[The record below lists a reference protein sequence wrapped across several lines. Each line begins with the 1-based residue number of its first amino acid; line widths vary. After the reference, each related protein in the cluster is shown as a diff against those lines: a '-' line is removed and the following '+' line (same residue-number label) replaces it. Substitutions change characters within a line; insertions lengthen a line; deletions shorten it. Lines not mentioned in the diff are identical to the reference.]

1 MSPGV
6 PKTAAEVGRGSQSVS
21 PRTVTE
27 PSNLLTIIGT
37 ITSQAALITGVL
49 YYIGW
54 ARTNSLFSYF
64 GVDTALVGFSAPDY
78 VLRGG
83 SDVVHGLWI
92 YVAFAATLCLV
103 TMHRRIVVPALMST
117 QLGSLPSPGTAMSD
131 LHKLTSSRGSES
143 KSAQMIRSVMRSVR
157 ALPRWWSVTR
167 YVRRLIRLLHALAI
181 MCAAAVLAG
190 LLFQNLGASLGLA
203 LPLLLIFSVVL
214 LGYVAH
220 VHAAYPDVFRNDL
233 VVPRSSQPSRVY
245 PLTLLALGLVASI
258 WAMTVYGDRL
268 GTKYA
273 TDITARLPIAPEV
286 VVYSV
291 DRIALNGPGIAV
303 EPIVQPGAK
312 YHYQYTGLR
321 FLAHPSENYLL
332 LPSGWKKG
340 HTVSSC
346 SATMALFASTS
357 RANSLI

>member
-1 MSPGV
+1 VASPGV
-6 PKTAAEVGRGSQSVS
+6 PAAAAQADRASQSVP
-21 PRTVTE
+21 PRTVAE

-54 ARTNSLFSYF
+54 ARTNSLFGYF
-64 GVDTALVGFSAPDY
+64 GVDTALAGFSAPDY

-103 TMHRRIVVPALMST
+103 TIHRRIMIPALMSA
-117 QLGSLPSPGTAMSD
+117 QLGSLPSLSTAMSD
-131 LHKLTSSRGSES
+131 LYKSNSSRGGQSMP
-143 KSAQMIRSVMRSVR
+143 ARMIRSVIRLVR
-157 ALPRWWSVTR
+157 ALRRWRFVAR
-167 YVRRLIRLLHALAI
+167 YVRWFIRLLHALAI

-190 LLFQNLGASLGLA
+190 LLFQDLGASLGLA

-220 VHAAYPDVFRNDL
+220 VHATYPDVFRKDL
-233 VVPRSSQPSRVY
+233 AVPRSSQSSRVY
-245 PLTLLALGLVASI
+245 PLTLLALGLIASI

-273 TDITARLPIAPEV
+273 TDIATRLPIAPEV
-286 VVYSV
+286 VVYSA

-303 EPIVQPGAK
+303 APIVQPDTK

-332 LPSGWKKG
+332 LPSEWRKG
-340 HTVSSC
+340 RDRVFLLRDDGSIR
-346 SATMALFASTS
+346 LDIASE
-357 RANSLI
+357 

>member
-1 MSPGV
+1 MVSPGV
-6 PKTAAEVGRGSQSVS
+6 PEAAAEASGASQSVS
-21 PRTVTE
+21 PRTVAE

-54 ARTNSLFSYF
+54 ARTNSLFGYF
-64 GVDTALVGFSAPDY
+64 GIDTALVGFSAPDY

-92 YVAFAATLCLV
+92 YVAFAATLFLV
-103 TMHRRIVVPALMST
+103 TVHRRIVVPALMSA
-117 QLGSLPSPGTAMSD
+117 QLGPLPSSGTTTSD
-131 LHKLTSSRGSES
+131 LRTLTSSRDGRS
-143 KSAQMIRSVMRSVR
+143 KSTRTIRSAIRSVR
-157 ALPRWWSVTR
+157 AGRHWRFVAR
-167 YVRRLIRLLHALAI
+167 YVRWLIWLLRALAI
-181 MCAAAVLAG
+181 MCAVTVLAG
-190 LLFQNLGASLGLA
+190 LLFQNLGVWLRLA

-214 LGYVAH
+214 LGYVTH
-220 VHAAYPDVFRNDL
+220 VHTAYPDTFQKDVAIRL
-233 VVPRSSQPSRVY
+233 SSQSSRAY

-273 TDITARLPIAPEV
+273 TDIAARLPIAPEV
-286 VVYSV
+286 VVYSA
-291 DRIALNGPGIAV
+291 DRIALNGPGITV
-303 EPIVQPGAK
+303 ESIVQPGTK

-340 HTVSSC
+340 RDRVFLLRDDGSIRLDI
-346 SATMALFASTS
+346 ATE
-357 RANSLI
+357 